1 MLVEVNKLVATPFSQ
16 KRIKN
21 FFAQVISFFPEQVPE
36 NLSVVF
42 VKEAEI
48 RKWNKKYR
56 QKDEATDVLSF
67 LDPPEIMICWP
78 ILKKQATESRE
89 ETEKELALLLL
100 HGFLHILGYTHDQ
113 QEDALLMQ
121 FQEKEIL
128 EKIKY

>member
-1 MLVEVNKLVATPFSQ
+1 MLVEVNKLVSVPFSQ
-16 KRIKN
+16 KRIK
-21 FFAQVISFFPEQVPE
+21 SFFSQVVGFFSNQVPE

-42 VKEAEI
+42 VEEGEI

-78 ILKKQATESRE
+78 ILEKRAEKRE
-89 ETEKELALLLL
+89 KIEKELALLLL
-100 HGFLHILGYTHDQ
+100 HGFLHILGYTHNQKKDT
-113 QEDALLMQ
+113 LLMQ
-121 FQEKEIL
+121 AKEKEIL